1 MKTVN
6 MTVKELIEKLRLQ
19 DPEAE
24 VWVSAINNQLIPTY
38 GLMDHI
44 FDFTFEEVYAD
55 LMPTPGDIDTRLLQD
70 KNDISKIVYLG
81 STFGL

>member
-6 MTVKELIEKLRLQ
+6 MIVKELIEKLRLQ

-24 VWVSAINNQLIPTY
+24 VWVSAINKQHIPTY
-38 GLMDHI
+38 ALMDHI

-55 LMPTPGDIDTRLLQD
+55 LIPTPGDIDTRLLQD
-70 KNDISKIVYLG
+70 KNDICKIVYLG

>member
-19 DPEAE
+19 VPEAE
-24 VWVSAINNQLIPTY
+24 VWVSAINKQLIPTY
-38 GLMDHI
+38 ALLDHI

-55 LMPTPGDIDTRLLQD
+55 LMPTPGDIDSRLLQD